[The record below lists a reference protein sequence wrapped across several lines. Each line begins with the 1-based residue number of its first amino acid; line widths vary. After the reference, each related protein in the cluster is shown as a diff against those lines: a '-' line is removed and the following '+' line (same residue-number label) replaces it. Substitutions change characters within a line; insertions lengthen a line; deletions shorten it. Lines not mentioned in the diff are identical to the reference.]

1 MLALLSK
8 LLNITATFLRKEG
21 EPIADARRSAL
32 MLRIWLADHD
42 RVSSCRG
49 LFDLPRPT
57 ELAPRGLS
65 SRLVVGHVMLL
76 LEDME
81 PP

>member
-1 MLALLSK
+1 M
-8 LLNITATFLRKEG
+8 LLNITATFLRKDG
-21 EPIADARRSAL
+21 ELIADALRSAL

-49 LFDLPRPT
+49 LFDLPRAS
-57 ELAPRGLS
+57 ELPRGLS
-65 SRLVVGHVMLL
+65 NKLVVAHVMLL
-76 LEDME
+76 LDDME

>member
-1 MLALLSK
+1 MLVLLSK
-8 LLNITATFLRKEG
+8 PLNITATFLKNDG
-21 EPIADARRSAL
+21 EPIAAALRSAL

-49 LFDLPRPT
+49 LFDLPRAR
-57 ELAPRGLS
+57 ELTPRGLS
-65 SRLVVGHVMLL
+65 SRLVVEHVMLL
-76 LEDME
+76 LEDMA

>member
-1 MLALLSK
+1 MLVLLSM

-21 EPIADARRSAL
+21 ELIADALRSAL

-49 LFDLPRPT
+49 LFDLPRAR
-57 ELAPRGLS
+57 ELPARGLS
-65 SRLVVGHVMLL
+65 IKLEVAHVMLL

>member
-1 MLALLSK
+1 MLVLLSK
-8 LLNITATFLRKEG
+8 LLKITATFLRKEG
-21 EPIADARRSAL
+21 ETIAAALRSEL

-49 LFDLPRPT
+49 LFDLFRAR
-57 ELAPRGLS
+57 ELTPRGLS
-65 SRLVVGHVMLL
+65 SMLGGGHVMLL